1 MTEDNSERLVNAL
14 ITKMEVM
21 DNSIEVLKQENIRL
35 KNLLNNPNSLLKKMG
50 MIKTTTPFKEDVPN
64 DPFRNDLNDNSIL
77 KGQNSFIPQTNEE
90 FHSMDWDDIH
100 ELANKAKDRE
110 MIQ

>member
-21 DNSIEVLKQENIRL
+21 DNSIELLKQENIRL

-50 MIKTTTPFKEDVPN
+50 MVKTTTPFTEDVPN

-100 ELANKAKDRE
+100 ELANKSKEKE

>member
-35 KNLLNNPNSLLKKMG
+35 NYL
-50 MIKTTTPFKEDVPN
+50 I
-64 DPFRNDLNDNSIL
+64 IL
-77 KGQNSFIPQTNEE
+77 IVY
-90 FHSMDWDDIH
+90 
-100 ELANKAKDRE
+100 
-110 MIQ
+110 

>member
-21 DNSIEVLKQENIRL
+21 DNSIEILKQENQRL
-35 KNLLNNPNSLLKKMG
+35 KSLLNNPQSLLKKMG
-50 MIKTTTPFKEDVPN
+50 MED
-64 DPFRNDLNDNSIL
+64 DPFRNDLNDDSIL
-77 KGQNSFIPQTNEE
+77 KGINSAIPQTNED
-90 FHSMDWDDIH
+90 FHNMSWEDIH
-100 ELANKAKDRE
+100 ELANNSKEKE

>member
-21 DNSIEVLKQENIRL
+21 DNSIELLKQENQRL
-35 KNLLNNPNSLLKKMG
+35 KKLINNPQSLLKKMG
-50 MIKTTTPFKEDVPN
+50 MVKTSTPFAEDMQD
-64 DPFRNDLNDNSIL
+64 DPFRNDLNDDSIL
-77 KGQNSFIPQTNEE
+77 KGINSAIPQTNED
-90 FHSMDWDDIH
+90 FHNMSWEDIH
-100 ELANKAKDRE
+100 ELANNSKEKE